1 MAGNRKIGT
10 YCHCQRFLVRALISI
25 FCLVGTGFVSAEIG
39 LTRKFI
45 TDDATGVALFGF
57 DPVAYFIEQKA
68 IEGTNKLEFVW
79 QNTVWRFEKEGNLEA
94 FKQHPYI
101 YAPIYGGYDAMGVS
115 RGFLSVGN
123 PAIWIIRENRLYF
136 FKSVANRIAWL
147 NDPDRHILRASGHW
161 PNLDYNLPG

>member
-1 MAGNRKIGT
+1 MVGNWDAGAFN
-10 YCHCQRFLVRALISI
+10 HCQRFVVRVLISI
-25 FCLVGTGFVSAEIG
+25 LCLVGTGIVSAEIG
-39 LTRKFI
+39 LTGKYI

-57 DPVAYFIEQKA
+57 DTVAYFIEQKA
-68 IEGTNKLEFVW
+68 IVGTNKLEFEW

-101 YAPIYGGYDAMGVS
+101 YAPKYGGYDAMGVS

-123 PAIWIIRENRLYF
+123 PGIWIIRENRLYF

-147 NDPDRHILRASGHW
+147 NDPDLHILRASGHW
-161 PNLDYNLPG
+161 PNLEYNLPG